1 MKKVISVILLVVML
15 SVSMG
20 VLALD
25 LEDAYTEF
33 SSLHPEF
40 VNSLLEA
47 GIPEETIIS
56 FIHDVYDYIMEINE
70 TTRVTKRNFEQHAIT
85 AINRVSARAAYHS
98 LQDALIILYPDA
110 IRLALSNG
118 TVAEEFQPLV
128 DTIKRILFDSD
139 LAPSGG
145 GTGGGGGGGERP
157 APETPTTP
165 DTDETPTTPPSTVP
179 TNLFSDVADTHWA
192 YTAIN
197 ELAQNMILN
206 GYLDGTFKPESN
218 ITRAEFAKIIVS
230 ATDCY
235 DYTATSSFTDVS
247 SEDWYYSYVST
258 AYKLGYITGY
268 PDGSFHPEDNISRA
282 DICTIVNRVLGASSS
297 STTIFI
303 DDSDIPDYAKAA
315 VYALASKEI
324 VNGFSDGSFAPK
336 AYATRAQTAKIIYSA
351 FKELLI

>member
-1 MKKVISVILLVVML
+1 MKKIISAILVIVML
-15 SVSMG
+15 SCSTG
-20 VLALD
+20 VFALSLD
-25 LEDAYTEF
+25 DAYTEF
-33 SSLHPEF
+33 RSLHPEF
-40 VNSLLEA
+40 VNSLLDS

-56 FIHDVYDYIMEINE
+56 FIYDVYDYIMEINE
-70 TTRVTKRNFEQHAIT
+70 STRVTKKNFEQHAIT
-85 AINRVSARAAYHS
+85 AINRVSARQAYHS

-110 IRLALSNG
+110 IRLAISEG
-118 TVAEEFQPLV
+118 KVDEDFQPLV

-145 GTGGGGGGGERP
+145 GGGGGVGGGGGNERP
-157 APETPTTP
+157 TP
-165 DTDETPTTPPSTVP
+165 DTDETPTTPPTTAP

-206 GYLDGTFKPESN
+206 GYLDGTFKPENN

-230 ATDCY
+230 ATDCF
-235 DYTATSSFTDVS
+235 DHTATSSFNDVS
-247 SEDWYYSYVST
+247 LDDWHYSYVST

-268 PDGSFHPEDNISRA
+268 PDGSFHPDDNISRA
-282 DICTIVNRVLGASSS
+282 DICTIVNRVLKAAPSSG
-297 STTIFI
+297 TVFA
-303 DDSDIPDYAKAA
+303 DDADIPTYAKDA